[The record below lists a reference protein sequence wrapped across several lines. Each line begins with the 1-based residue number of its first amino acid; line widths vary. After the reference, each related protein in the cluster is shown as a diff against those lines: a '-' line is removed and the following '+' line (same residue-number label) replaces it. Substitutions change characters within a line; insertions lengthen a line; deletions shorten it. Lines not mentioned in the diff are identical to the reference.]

1 MSVTRCVE
9 VTLTIPDNE
18 AETARQTLQR
28 LGVHVGKLERAD
40 LYRFELEPDAEAAL
54 VASLRG
60 IETIYNPNKHALRV
74 RDVALPLPGEV
85 WIDEP
90 HPADDARSGVLR
102 LAGRRLPGVSA
113 VERFTAWRVLDEH
126 GRASQS
132 DVVGKAVETLL
143 CNPAFQRATHT

>member
-28 LGVHVGKLERAD
+28 LGVHVGALERA
-40 LYRFELEPDAEAAL
+40 EPAL

-74 RDVALPLPGEV
+74 REGALPLPGEV
-85 WIDEP
+85 WVDEP
-90 HPADDARSGVLR
+90 HPVVDARAGVLR

-126 GRASQS
+126 GQASQA
-132 DVVGKAVETLL
+132 DVVAKAVETLL
-143 CNPAFQRATHT
+143 CNPAFQRATRT